1 MTDSTYQLPI
11 TQRLEPTTVAEL
23 AGLVQQAHDQE
34 TAVYPLGG
42 QTAIHYGLAA
52 KNDGWGMSTTKLN
65 NIVDFPVKDLTI
77 TVETGI
83 TMQTLNDA
91 LAKEGLMLPLDVPQQ
106 SHATLGGVI
115 STNTNGARR
124 FGFGTVRDYV
134 IGIEAVNGKGQV
146 FHGGGRVVKN
156 VAGYDFCKLLTGS
169 VGTLGII
176 TQTTVKLKPL
186 PEESVT
192 VVVGVEHADIAEACV
207 AILLESPTVPSA
219 IELLYG
225 NAWNELTGNFKD
237 NLTLVVQLS
246 GTAVE
251 TAWGQ
256 RRLIDDLKNQGAP
269 GASVLSSETHFE
281 LWQQIQEFP
290 AEERE
295 LTIQVKT
302 VSSGAVPVIE
312 TCRALD
318 PSCTIQSDAGNGV
331 VTVGFDEIPD
341 RGISGIVITE
351 LGPLAT
357 TYHGHVETL
366 RCSNPEN
373 LTLGT
378 MWGHLAAPEWLHN
391 RIKEQFDP
399 RGILNP
405 GRFVYQ

>member
-1 MTDSTYQLPI
+1 
-11 TQRLEPTTVAEL
+11 
-23 AGLVQQAHDQE
+23 
-34 TAVYPLGG
+34 
-42 QTAIHYGLAA
+42 
-52 KNDGWGMSTTKLN
+52 
-65 NIVDFPVKDLTI
+65 
-77 TVETGI
+77 
-83 TMQTLNDA
+83 MQTLNDA

-207 AILLESPTVPSA
+207 AMLLESPTVPSA

-246 GTAVE
+246 GHLVSMIDQLNF
-251 TAWGQ
+251 Q
-256 RRLIDDLKNQGAP
+256 R
-269 GASVLSSETHFE
+269 V
-281 LWQQIQEFP
+281 
-290 AEERE
+290 
-295 LTIQVKT
+295 
-302 VSSGAVPVIE
+302 
-312 TCRALD
+312 
-318 PSCTIQSDAGNGV
+318 
-331 VTVGFDEIPD
+331 
-341 RGISGIVITE
+341 
-351 LGPLAT
+351 
-357 TYHGHVETL
+357 
-366 RCSNPEN
+366 
-373 LTLGT
+373 
-378 MWGHLAAPEWLHN
+378 
-391 RIKEQFDP
+391 
-399 RGILNP
+399 
-405 GRFVYQ
+405 